1 MTIKTPKTPLGAGAL
16 DAGAPATLAIAA
28 RFPTLAAALAD
39 TDGRAALER
48 QLPDHLRAQRWFGGQ
63 TRPLT
68 AVRCERWVPFPAT
81 GACCCLVAAADAD
94 GLTTRHLLCL
104 RAGGAVA
111 GDRRPVAPAL
121 EDGAVRADLLRLA
134 LGGARLAGHDAEL
147 VGEPTGALPPGDYG
161 AGRLVGVEQ
170 SNTSI
175 VYGDAC
181 IMKLYRR
188 VEAGRNPEVE
198 LGRYL
203 TAEAHFAAIPAVV
216 ASARLRGPDGF
227 DADVLLAQAFIPN
240 EGDGWAWAVAAAGRA
255 LAAAPP
261 GADLRGWLAG
271 EAATLAG
278 AATLGAITGQLHA
291 ALAAATGPDLAPAP
305 ATPDDLAA
313 WAGEVRREAE
323 ATALA
328 LARAGHDDP
337 QDAAWGRPAL
347 AAALARDA
355 AYRAPDVAEPGLT
368 MRVHGDYHLGQV
380 LRTADGFVIL
390 DFEGEPARSLAERR
404 ARRHPLVDV
413 AGMLRSWSY
422 AAAAA
427 ARQIGA
433 PASMP
438 SPARD
443 QAAAT
448 WAGAVRDAFLAA
460 YWAAADAAPRPF
472 LPRDRASRARL
483 LALFERRKALYELRY
498 ELNNR
503 PDWVAIP
510 AAAIR
515 VVSGER

>member
-1 MTIKTPKTPLGAGAL
+1 MTDT
-16 DAGAPATLAIAA
+16 TLTIAA
-28 RFPTLAAALAD
+28 RFPSLAAALD
-39 TDGRAALER
+39 DPDERAALER
-48 QLPDHLRAQRWFGGQ
+48 QLPDHLRGQRWFGGQ

-94 GLTTRHLLCL
+94 GMTTRHLLCL
-104 RAGGAVA
+104 RAGEAADG
-111 GDRRPVAPAL
+111 RRDVTRAL
-121 EDGAVRADLLRLA
+121 EAGAVRADLLRLA

-147 VGEPTGALPPGDYG
+147 VGEPTGALQPGDYG
-161 AGRLVGVEQ
+161 AGRVVGVEQ

-188 VEAGRNPEVE
+188 VEPGRNPEVE

-255 LAAAPP
+255 LAAAPA
-261 GADLRGWLAG
+261 GADLRAWLAQ
-271 EAATLAG
+271 EAETLAG
-278 AATLGAITGQLHA
+278 AATLGAITGRLHA
-291 ALAAATGPDLAPAP
+291 ALAAATAPDLVPAP
-305 ATPDDLAA
+305 ATADDLAA
-313 WAGEVRREAE
+313 WAEEVRREAA

-328 LARAGHDDP
+328 LARAGRDD
-337 QDAAWGRPAL
+337 PAL

-355 AYRAPDVAEPGLT
+355 AYRAPEVPEPGLT

-390 DFEGEPARSLAERR
+390 DFEGEPERPLAERR
-404 ARRHPLVDV
+404 ARQHPLVDV

-427 ARQIGA
+427 ANQRSA
-433 PASMP
+433 PAMT
-438 SPARD
+438 D
-443 QAAAT
+443 AAAA
-448 WAGAVRDAFLAA
+448 WADAVRDAFLAA

-472 LPRDRASRARL
+472 LPRDPASRDRL

-503 PDWVAIP
+503 PDWVPIP
-510 AAAIR
+510 AGALRAR
-515 VVSGER
+515 DE